1 MVRISRTANNLR
13 DRYAFW
19 YQQKPGPAPV
29 LVIYYDNIQSWGISD
44 RFSSSNSENTAT
56 LTVSAARAED
66 TADYDC
72 AISYNTWRSCR

>member
-19 YQQKPGPAPV
+19 YQQKPGLYPV
-29 LVIYYDNIQSWGISD
+29 LIIYYDNIQSWGISD

-72 AISYNTWRSCR
+72 AISYNTWRSCQ